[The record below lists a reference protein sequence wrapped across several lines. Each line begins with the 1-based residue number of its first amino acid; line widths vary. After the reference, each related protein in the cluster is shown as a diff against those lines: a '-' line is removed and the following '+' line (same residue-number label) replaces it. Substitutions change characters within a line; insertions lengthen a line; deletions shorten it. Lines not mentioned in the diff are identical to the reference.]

1 MQPTP
6 LPPHRPGSG
15 NPGRAPCGSSKKLAM
30 QRKGLHRANSRRP
43 HTRPSEVH
51 AGCSDDSPIALRLI
65 APMRLYSRRSD
76 RTVIGR
82 GGSRCSAHEDGSEGG
97 VPESTSRSMMS
108 SRHSAGVAQQVVQGP
123 SSREPG
129 GAGAGLFGLTTPH
142 QSPGLAE
149 AGCQPGLSE
158 LGSSVPSQQPA
169 LTHGS
174 CAPSL
179 MRLLLRYRLPN
190 LRVGWGG
197 GESLRPGSGS
207 SSRSKGE
214 AVGSRRRRV
223 GGRLVSRGGG
233 SRAGRRGG
241 GIGTYQLGLL
251 CASAGEMLL
260 LGGRD
265 GLWASGRVENS

>member
-1 MQPTP
+1 
-6 LPPHRPGSG
+6 
-15 NPGRAPCGSSKKLAM
+15 
-30 QRKGLHRANSRRP
+30 
-43 HTRPSEVH
+43 
-51 AGCSDDSPIALRLI
+51 
-65 APMRLYSRRSD
+65 
-76 RTVIGR
+76 
-82 GGSRCSAHEDGSEGG
+82 
-97 VPESTSRSMMS
+97 MS
-108 SRHSAGVAQQVVQGP
+108 SRHSP
-123 SSREPG
+123 SGGRAASGSRPVIARTWRGGG
-129 GAGAGLFGLTTPH
+129 GAVRPH
-142 QSPGLAE
+142 HPPGLAE

-214 AVGSRRRRV
+214 AVESRRRRV

-233 SRAGRRGG
+233 ITGGQKRRVYRNIPIGVVVCLRWGDVVAWRARWTLGQREGRKFVKEKRGG
-241 GIGTYQLGLL
+241 
-251 CASAGEMLL
+251 A
-260 LGGRD
+260 
-265 GLWASGRVENS
+265 

>member
-1 MQPTP
+1 
-6 LPPHRPGSG
+6 
-15 NPGRAPCGSSKKLAM
+15 
-30 QRKGLHRANSRRP
+30 
-43 HTRPSEVH
+43 
-51 AGCSDDSPIALRLI
+51 
-65 APMRLYSRRSD
+65 
-76 RTVIGR
+76 
-82 GGSRCSAHEDGSEGG
+82 
-97 VPESTSRSMMS
+97 MS
-108 SRHSAGVAQQVVQGP
+108 SRHSP
-123 SSREPG
+123 SGGRAASGSRPVIARTWRGGG
-129 GAGAGLFGLTTPH
+129 GAVRPH
-142 QSPGLAE
+142 HPPGLAE

-233 SRAGRRGG
+233 GGSRAGRRGG
-241 GIGTYQLGLL
+241 CIGTYQLGLL